1 MPSAWPNR
9 SASWSILSA
18 RAKVDPDIIPD
29 LVRAN
34 FQLTPKGII
43 ESLNLRRPIYRKTAA
58 YGHFGRNDPDFTW
71 EATDKA
77 AKLASDAG
85 LREPAGARK

>member
-1 MPSAWPNR
+1 
-9 SASWSILSA
+9 
-18 RAKVDPDIIPD
+18 
-29 LVRAN
+29 
-34 FQLTPKGII
+34 LTPRGII
-43 ESLNLRRPIYRKTAA
+43 DSLNLRRPIYKKTAA

-85 LREPAGARK
+85 LREPVAAHK